1 MSESPRTQPPGTLR
15 LTKYQGAGNDFLVVV
30 DLAGDHSLDP
40 DEVRWLCDRHHGIG
54 ADGMMRVSP
63 GGAAAPARASAG
75 LPASERSLAGA
86 GSSAALRGA
95 ALCME
100 LRNADGSLAEMSGN
114 GIRCLVQAAVDAG
127 IVEPGSIAV
136 STAAGL
142 RLVDY
147 RVTGAAS
154 GFASVD
160 MGEVSLGATWDASDD
175 RWPRVGEGILPDA
188 VAFLMARS
196 ASVGNPHL
204 VVVLASR
211 PDAGVLHAHGPA
223 IERCLPGGTNV
234 ELVWPAAS
242 ASSPLEYGD
251 LELVVWE
258 RGAGAT
264 LACGTGTCAAAA
276 VVHDA
281 GMCASDVRVRN
292 PGGVL
297 EVHLERAEAGG
308 QGSGREVSPA
318 YRARLGGPSVRVG
331 EILAELPPADA
342 PREQSLQGELH
353 TRRTGDARRTGDTR
367 RTGDGR

>member
-1 MSESPRTQPPGTLR
+1 MSESPPTQPSGTLR
-15 LTKYQGAGNDFLVVV
+15 LTKYQGAGNDFLVIV
-30 DLAGDHSLDP
+30 DMTGDHALDP

-54 ADGMMRVSP
+54 ADGVMRVSP
-63 GGAAAPARASAG
+63 GGAAVGARASAG
-75 LPASERSLAGA
+75 SPATALSRASARSR
-86 GSSAALRGA
+86 AAVGGA

-100 LRNADGSLAEMSGN
+100 LRNADGSVAEMSGN
-114 GIRCLVQAAVDAG
+114 GIRCLVQAAVDVG
-127 IVEPGSIAV
+127 IVEPGSIGV

-147 RVTGAAS
+147 RVTGRAS

-160 MGEVSLGATWDASDD
+160 MGEVSLGGTWDASDD
-175 RWPRVGEGILPDA
+175 RWPRVGEAILPDA
-188 VAFLMARS
+188 VPFLMARL

-211 PDAGVLHAHGPA
+211 PDADVLYAHGPA
-223 IERCLPGGTNV
+223 IEKCLPGGTNL
-234 ELVWPAAS
+234 ELVWPAVS
-242 ASSPLEYGD
+242 AGSPLECGD

-264 LACGTGTCAAAA
+264 LACGTGTCAAVA

-297 EVHLERAEAGG
+297 EVHLEPGEVGG
-308 QGSGREVSPA
+308 QGSGPEVSPA

-342 PREQSLQGELH
+342 LRDQSLQGELH
-353 TRRTGDARRTGDTR
+353 TGDTR
-367 RTGDGR
+367 RTGDMRRTGGSR